1 MLTKLTNAPRLRN
14 NDLNRLQIPTSS
26 HRHFSSLAR
35 RLGRIFAHAYF
46 HHREAFEQA
55 EAESSLYARFLSLSS
70 KFDLVPDEFL
80 VIPANTPIRDGD
92 EDRNGES
99 GGFGSRE
106 VKLGTSYDP
115 RRSVSGGGSG
125 GMQYQLQRPFHDEFL
140 AVQKMKRLPQ
150 QYQQF
155 PHQPQ
160 SPQQQQQQQHES
172 QQIQR
177 QPKLSPLGGA
187 ESPRKT
193 GRNRTHTMVLSEAA
207 QVADE
212 LAKVTAAAN
221 VRAEK
226 EEREIKEKEAKAREE
241 LESEQRQRDEAESE
255 AKQEMEEPTSD
266 EPKDID
272 EGVTETAEENVSDGE
287 RFDESTGNVVIEEE
301 SAVEVLHVT
310 PESEPTGKEPEP
322 EETDANPT
330 KVGEESGMQEVD
342 IATASIAT
350 EALNVEDREGSFEAD
365 VETEVK
371 EDRKEAS

>member
-1 MLTKLTNAPRLRN
+1 MTELTKPCLRN
-14 NDLNRLQIPTSS
+14 NDPNRLQIPASS

-70 KFDLVPDEFL
+70 KFDLVPNEFL
-80 VIPANTPIRDGD
+80 VIPTTTPTGDGD
-92 EDRNGES
+92 EDGNGES

-115 RRSVSGGGSG
+115 RRSVGGGSG
-125 GMQYQLQRPFHDEFL
+125 TQYQLQRPFQDEFL
-140 AVQKMKRLPQ
+140 AVHKMKRLPQ

-160 SPQQQQQQQHES
+160 SPQQQQQHES

-177 QPKLSPLGGA
+177 QPKLPPMGGA

-221 VRAEK
+221 IRAEK
-226 EEREIKEKEAKAREE
+226 EEGETKEKEVKAREE
-241 LESEQRQRDEAESE
+241 VESEQRQKDEAEPK
-255 AKQEMEEPTSD
+255 AQQETEEPASDEPASD

-272 EGVTETAEENVSDGE
+272 EGVIETTEENVSEGE
-287 RFDESTGNVVIEEE
+287 RVGESTGNVAIEEE
-301 SAVEVLHVT
+301 PAVEVLHVAL
-310 PESEPTGKEPEP
+310 ELEPTGNESEP
-322 EETDANPT
+322 EETDANLT
-330 KVGEESGMQEVD
+330 KVGEEPRVQEVD
-342 IATASIAT
+342 IASASISAET
-350 EALNVEDREGSFEAD
+350 SNVEEGEGSFEAD
-365 VETEVK
+365 TEAEVQ
-371 EDRKEAS
+371 EDRKEVL